1 MADSSDVPP
10 KQTTD
15 NQIGKYYYKHF
26 MFKPIVVVVFLVFL
40 HLFPS
45 QAPEFLNQTLGIK
58 IWEILQLIC
67 VGIAVSYG
75 LFSCKTDETAK
86 ENDGSSATKTALDN
100 AQSYVSGLLQVS
112 SVFDDDEEEES
123 EGPSVVFDE
132 KIDRSNKIIDQTWR
146 NQYHRGQ
153 PRVVMAVNDKTSR
166 IGEKP
171 LLLPVRSLK
180 SRVEVEEEETLQET
194 NDGEKMKSRTLP
206 WRSRSA
212 GRTMED
218 PEFNKQ
224 PEQTKSFRSQSL
236 TRPSSPSPNKL
247 KPSPPPSTDEEIARK
262 KKIPPPPPPPKSSS
276 MKSSS
281 TENKNEE
288 PPRRSYSGRKT
299 QEIYVNDEENAE
311 EEEQEGVVS
320 SRIEEDGHGVVGR
333 DDHGV
338 GKNCGDDNNNSDT
351 DNSGDEEAPDVDKK
365 ADEFIARF
373 REQIRLQRIDSIRRS
388 TSAGHGESANKTTL

>member
-15 NQIGKYYYKHF
+15 DQTSKYYKHF

-58 IWEILQLIC
+58 IWEVLQLIC

-75 LFSCKTDETAK
+75 LFSCKTDETDK
-86 ENDGSSATKTALDN
+86 ENDGSTATKTTLDN
-100 AQSYVSGLLQVS
+100 AHSYVSGLLQVS
-112 SVFDDDEEEES
+112 SVFDDDEEES
-123 EGPSVVFDE
+123 EGASVVFDE
-132 KIDRSNKIIDQTWR
+132 KIDRSNKIIDQAWR

-153 PRVVMAVNDKTSR
+153 PRVVMAVNDKAAR
-166 IGEKP
+166 ISEKP

-180 SRVEVEEEETLQET
+180 SRVEEEEDEILQET

-212 GRTMED
+212 GRTMEG

-224 PEQTKSFRSQSL
+224 PEQTRSFRSQSL
-236 TRPSSPSPNKL
+236 TRSSSPSPNKL
-247 KPSPPPSTDEEIARK
+247 KPSPPQSTDEEIARK
-262 KKIPPPPPPPKSSS
+262 KKIPPPPPPPPPPKSSS
-276 MKSSS
+276 MKSNS
-281 TENKNEE
+281 TEVKKEE
-288 PPRRSYSGRKT
+288 PPRRSYSVRKT
-299 QEIYVNDEENAE
+299 QEIYVNNEEIAE
-311 EEEQEGVVS
+311 EEEQEAVVS
-320 SRIEEDGHGVVGR
+320 SRIEED
-333 DDHGV
+333 DHGV
-338 GKNCGDDNNNSDT
+338 GENCGDDNNNSDT